1 MKVSGQLRPQSGR
14 YTNWMWDPQSVWQ
27 QFGHGPCWLPRTVP
41 AIAWKRKAVQR
52 PGDLRSGVACSTA
65 LQRHCRARLQG
76 LLNEAVQ
83 QDRRSVCN
91 KQTRVS
97 CPSVS
102 NRKTRVSC
110 PSVSA
115 TERPGSVALLCLQQK
130 DQGLLPFCVCN
141 RKTRVGCPSVCATE
155 RPGSVALLCLQQKDQ
170 G

>member
-14 YTNWMWDPQSVWQ
+14 YTNWAWDPQSVWQ

-41 AIAWKRKAVQR
+41 AVAWKRKAVQR

-91 KQTRVS
+91 RDTRIS
-97 CPSVS
+97 CPSM
-102 NRKTRVSC
+102 
-110 PSVSA
+110 SA
-115 TERPGSVALLCLQQK
+115 TESPGSVALLCLQEK
-130 DQGLLPFCVCN
+130 DQVQLPFYACK
-141 RKTRVGCPSVCATE
+141 RKTRVSCTSPRATHPP
-155 RPGSVALLCLQQKDQ
+155 RRSKT
-170 G
+170 